1 MKINTKTRYLNRVY
15 DGLWRCIGT
24 LRNGTNNNYM
34 LQNIY
39 NNKILLVCSKT
50 MAKID
55 KGETTVSKAIYC
67 KIKRTKFKVNKGG
80 LK

>member
-1 MKINTKTRYLNRVY
+1 MKINTKTKYLNRVY

-24 LRNGTNNNYM
+24 LKKGTNNNYM

-55 KGETTVSKAIYC
+55 KGESTVSKTLHHL
-67 KIKRTKFKVNKGG
+67 IKKKAFKVNKED
-80 LK
+80 